1 MPAARPQL
9 QATLLSPSS
18 ASRSEDGSAQ
28 SHSLTLLNGQA
39 FWWCAWFRICKQ
51 ERCANIEEP
60 LYRVWSVEC
69 RCRLTRHRLVK
80 IVISSADRSPTKLL
94 IFIHVMYSLTCT
106 TPPRHTHNPELW
118 SKETVDCA
126 FLLTLYHTSLDK

>member
-1 MPAARPQL
+1 MPAC
-9 QATLLSPSS
+9 QAAATGHSPLDILGFTERRWLGPVTLTD
-18 ASRSEDGSAQ
+18 A
-28 SHSLTLLNGQA
+28 LLNGQA

-106 TPPRHTHNPELW
+106 TPPRHTHNPELGVKKQ
-118 SKETVDCA
+118 SAV
-126 FLLTLYHTSLDK
+126 LSYSSYISR